1 MTVHEQLMLL
11 WAISDYQLE
20 SQSLSQCE
28 LLRDKGLV
36 EGGDYIPQCLGDG
49 RFRNVQCNADGS
61 WCWCVNAEGAEIP
74 NSKQNGSAVHCLSSC
89 QQHRQRVFLSGAVE
103 LLPQCSDSG
112 EYESV
117 QCDAAQSQCWCVDA
131 EGTEVYGTRQNGH
144 PDRCPGACEVIERR
158 QLHGIGQRSPPQ
170 CAADGSFLPVQC
182 KFINMTDSKV
192 FDLLHTFNRLPEV
205 FQTFSGFRRMFPDIS
220 GFCFC
225 ADSRGRDLGNTGVE
239 MLLDE
244 VYDTAFSGLDP
255 GSSFT
260 ESNMYR
266 ILQRRFL
273 AIQLAM
279 SGRFRCPTPCEKE
292 RYTAAQ
298 TGNVFSPSCDN
309 DGAYSPV
316 QCQAGGQCW
325 CVDATG
331 KEVTGTRRQGGL
343 PDCGDGL
350 KDCPSERRRGL
361 SRLFYGPSGY
371 FSQNDVFSVKH
382 IDEAYA
388 ANSLSPCNPD
398 LRELFAKSGLL
409 LSLPEL
415 NSPNVGA
422 VFGEIIQGLFPSGEM
437 VLRAL
442 RLTTNPKRLQEN
454 LFGGKFLKNVGNFNF
469 TGAVGPKGSFSFS
482 KAFEQLGLK
491 EISGSEGF
499 AQLAKLFSLDTNSKP
514 ESLNLDQKIQDSFGR
529 VVNLKD
535 NQNLVQL
542 VIATLSNEQFFTTL
556 GDIFSTFRPE
566 STKEVGTL
574 FQAVF
579 QNAKPEACDRDPSV
593 LFVPQCTKSGQ
604 YEEVQCLGSE
614 CWCVDSQ
621 GREIPG
627 SRSDG
632 QRPRCLSKCEKERE
646 MAKLVKASQSAGA
659 EVFIPKCEADGSFMP
674 VQCLG
679 SNCFC
684 MDNTGTQY
692 TRTTPDLPILCPTP
706 CQAKAGQQFLS
717 TVQSLL
723 SSPAAASRLSDVYI
737 PQCSA
742 SGSWRE
748 IQCDGPPEQAFQFY
762 QEWVQQNN
770 AGKGLP
776 VPDLLNTI
784 REYQKLPE
792 ALSSLRG
799 FVKELYSAGHHKVF
813 PVFSKYAVFD
823 DVPAEKLEGNT
834 TSVSSS
840 SVFLD
845 PLTLWRLLLGNST
858 QYPGPYSDFNV
869 PLGHFELRQCWC
881 ADENGERITGTE
893 AKLNEIPKCA
903 GRCALVTRQVSEFL
917 QEAEEIIKV
926 SNSSHLPFGFTFLQ
940 ARGLQLIQEEL
951 LYDIKSLQA
960 GPSFSEVFLR
970 NSDSALRL
978 AAHTTLH
985 FYWQTNFSA
994 VFSQRQGFLLGYQPY
1009 QPQCDAYG
1017 QWQPTQCYES
1027 TGHCWCVDEEGSYIP
1042 GSLTSRSLRL
1052 PQCGTPCQRAH
1063 TRALLS
1069 DWRQSDLS
1077 ASGTTLYKPSC
1088 QERGEYTVLQ
1098 NDGTETGLAW
1108 CVSSVTGK
1116 PIQPALHSQGGSPE
1130 CPGWCGLL
1138 KSQVL
1143 RREAGLGYVPQ
1154 CRQEGALFAPVQCD
1168 QRDCWCVFPSGQ
1180 EAPGTR
1186 LRQDSGEQPA
1196 CDTPRCPLPFG
1207 VPNVHNGAVFCSDF
1221 PENGQQRQQCQI
1233 TCRHGY
1239 QNALSENNF
1248 LCDVV
1253 TNNWVSAEPLPDTC
1267 QKPQLFQTVQAQTK
1281 FQLSLAEGKKAC
1293 SSERPRLQSTLLQD
1307 LRAQGLCNLQT
1318 TFRGKTSSVSICDD
1332 SAVALECVSS
1342 QRLMAEITWKA
1353 QHGDFP
1359 IAALPDS
1366 HDIDSAFASAN
1377 LVKGV
1382 VDLIKSGAYQP
1393 VLDPEPFPPDVSIDF
1408 SPVVQFGCLQ
1418 GYQMLSGFKGCV
1430 ICPAGTF
1437 ANSGVCTPC
1446 PHGSYQ
1452 HQEGSDFC
1460 NKCPQGRSTVSKGA
1474 FKATHCV
1481 TPCEE
1486 ARLRLQCTKE
1496 GEFRAAQS
1504 DAESQKWFCVT
1515 DRGDRLDWTAAAVPL
1530 TDSQC
1535 RVMQKFEDVPKS
1547 QWILNAEDVIKISS
1561 DTANEGF
1568 DSQLQRCISVCASDP
1583 SCHHLSI
1590 VAEGGVTRCDY
1601 YSTAETNIKCST
1613 AGKTKGFLGNSGT
1626 DMYQNLSCLVK
1637 LQGNDKQGLVVLRKK
1652 GYEFTTR
1659 SQRTFER
1666 QDFQKAGS
1674 GVYQTLVFPA
1684 GGATLTDVHYFC
1696 RETCKQESCCDGFIL
1711 NENILNGGT
1720 VMCGLLSHPDVFL
1733 CRDQDW
1739 DEAAQSGGKSVCAAG
1754 ITYDKLRKQFT
1765 FNFGG
1770 QNFNITDAALPATS
1784 KNKTNYQATI
1794 IGFQRIYLWKE
1805 SDMTTRPKSPQA
1817 CARIAPQ
1824 EGGTVT
1830 LPEVLIEAFI
1840 AVESNTIDVDPYIDI
1855 PSQQYWIFKHEY
1867 SAQKAQLW
1875 CLNRCDKE
1883 EFCKVA
1889 DLQDNSTLY
1898 FTCTLYP
1905 DTRVCGAYNKPIRQS
1920 CSLVLPVQPQIVHEK
1935 KLVLMGSVKDFYSRI
1950 PFRKLVAYSVRS
1962 RVNQTGKPITD
1973 RFYECERRCDE
1984 DSCCKGFG
1992 FVRDSQSPGKEVLCL
2007 TLNSV
2012 GVQACG
2018 GQETSWSVMDCTAAR
2033 FESEVYPFGF
2043 YQKPAN
2049 RWNQSPSICPTFHLP
2064 PPPQNVTENNWEQLH
2079 PSSVVIDPSVSKYD
2093 VIHIS
2098 KDLTEDF
2105 NKSRNWCLSACQG
2118 SDSCSTVSVDVRES
2132 AVRCILYPDTHSCT
2146 PSSRGLECNLLLKEP
2161 GLSVFHRKDFKLET
2175 TVFIPSHGVLLGGS
2189 QLITVGLEE
2198 TTVKHFLGV
2207 PFALPP
2213 TGINRFS
2220 APQSPRWTGT
2230 WNATYARPSCIQP
2243 GNAQTSAAAEDC
2255 LYLNIFVPNN
2265 IRGNASVLVF
2275 FHNTARDVSSNGQY
2289 LMDGS
2294 HLAAVGSIIVVTGN
2308 FRVGAFGFL
2317 STGSKA
2323 SYGNYGLQD
2332 QTAALKWVQ
2341 ANIARFGGDPGK
2353 VTLGADRS
2361 GADIASL
2368 HLMSAFS
2375 QGFFQRVLLMGG
2387 SALSPAT
2394 VVSHTKANEQSK
2406 ALANEVGCPSVDPEQ
2421 LITCL
2426 RETPALTLN
2435 TAQTKLLAVSGPFQ
2449 AWAPVVDGISVQESP
2464 FSAFQGSR
2472 FHHADLMVGS
2482 SAEDGLISRAKNIK
2496 KFEELQGRANSK
2508 TTFYEALS
2516 NSLGGDDS
2524 NSFVKDAATWFYSL
2538 QHSPSPVGYNVFSR
2552 ALENATRDLFIIC
2565 PVLRMASFWA
2575 ANTRS
2580 NVFMYHVPENTAQN
2594 SLDLGVPLDVQLVF
2608 GYPHQYSTRQLFT
2621 QRERSLSLQIMHYMV
2636 NFIKSGNP
2644 NHPYS
2649 FSRLSLS
2656 ETLPPWSR
2664 FLAHPTGDNYKE
2676 FGVSLQNRK
2685 ELRKSE
2691 CSFWSDYIQTL
2702 TASTNKLSR
2711 GISEEDDTV
2720 ATPTDGTKLFG
2731 VFHTSVTESKPKSEK
2746 DAYN

>member
-1 MTVHEQLMLL
+1 
-11 WAISDYQLE
+11 ISDYQLE

-170 CAADGSFLPVQC
+170 CSADGSFLPVQC

-292 RYTAAQ
+292 HYTAAQ

-331 KEVTGTRRQGGL
+331 KEVTGTRRQGGI

-482 KAFEQLGLK
+482 KAFEQL
-491 EISGSEGF
+491 
-499 AQLAKLFSLDTNSKP
+499 
-514 ESLNLDQKIQDSFGR
+514 

-556 GDIFSTFRPE
+556 GEIFSTFRPE

-627 SRSDG
+627 SRSEG

-692 TRTTPDLPILCPTP
+692 TRTTPDLPILSFILIHKIVALLIKQKKTITYQGIFVSFLGPTP

-742 SGSWRE
+742 
-748 IQCDGPPEQAFQFY
+748 
-762 QEWVQQNN
+762 
-770 AGKGLP
+770 K
-776 VPDLLNTI
+776 
-784 REYQKLPE
+784 YQKLPE

-823 DVPAEKLEGNT
+823 DVPAENLEGNT

-840 SVFLD
+840 SVFLN

-893 AKLNEIPKCA
+893 AKFNEIPKCA

-951 LYDIKSLQA
+951 FYDIKSLQA

-1052 PQCGTPCQRAH
+1052 PQSCLSTS
-1063 TRALLS
+1063 ALLAS
-1069 DWRQSDLS
+1069 TAAHYLWISYSPCPAMLS
-1077 ASGTTLYKPSC
+1077 YTTLC
-1088 QERGEYTVLQ
+1088 ACLG
-1098 NDGTETGLAW
+1098 
-1108 CVSSVTGK
+1108 
-1116 PIQPALHSQGGSPE
+1116 
-1130 CPGWCGLL
+1130 PGWCGLL

-1739 DEAAQSGGKSVCAAG
+1739 DAVFQ
-1754 ITYDKLRKQFT
+1754 LFP
-1765 FNFGG
+1765 FGL
-1770 QNFNITDAALPATS
+1770 FHYSYFFFPVADAALPATS

-1830 LPEVLIEAFI
+1830 LPEIMGIGSCYTTHFISSEVLIEAFI

-1935 KLVLMGSVKDFYSRI
+1935 KRCMMQSLYSQL
-1950 PFRKLVAYSVRS
+1950 PSPPQPYLHPHSLFS
-1962 RVNQTGKPITD
+1962 
-1973 RFYECERRCDE
+1973 FYECERRCDE

-2230 WNATYARPSCIQP
+2230 WNATYARCIQP

-2594 SLDLGVPLDVQLVF
+2594 RSFETMLHFSKIQVYQVHTVHRWIEQSEAKAVCCLQS
-2608 GYPHQYSTRQLFT
+2608 HISYSR
-2621 QRERSLSLQIMHYMV
+2621 
-2636 NFIKSGNP
+2636 NP

-2702 TASTNKLSR
+2702 TAST
-2711 GISEEDDTV
+2711 SE
-2720 ATPTDGTKLFG
+2720 
-2731 VFHTSVTESKPKSEK
+2731 
-2746 DAYN
+2746 